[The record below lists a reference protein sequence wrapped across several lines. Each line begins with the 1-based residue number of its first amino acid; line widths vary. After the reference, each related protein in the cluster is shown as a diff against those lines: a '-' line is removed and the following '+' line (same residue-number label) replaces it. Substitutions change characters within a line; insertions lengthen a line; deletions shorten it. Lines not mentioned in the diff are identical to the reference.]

1 MRYSCEKNDNVNTV
15 EIDSGYIEIS
25 SDRWHYLKS
34 RRLGQMFFW
43 NFHSYRAGNFSFYN
57 KTLEKQSWTAKL
69 VGKYSD
75 NYSKIIGNW
84 HSVGTYAVTSQG
96 LTKGLFIITPQA
108 GEVEGSTLFLSELIL
123 YTKHGFYAKYKIME
137 KNGKLFS
144 QDIPTIESKLP
155 KPYEQT

>member
-1 MRYSCEKNDNVNTV
+1 MTYSCEKYDNVSTV
-15 EIDSGYIEIS
+15 DIDSGYMKIS
-25 SDRWHYLKS
+25 NTMEGDLPS

-43 NFHSYRAGNFSFYN
+43 NFRSYRTGNFSFYN
-57 KTLEKQSWTAKL
+57 KTLANQYWTAKL

-84 HSVGTYAVTSQG
+84 HSEGTSRE
-96 LTKGLFIITPQA
+96 LTKGIFIITPQA
-108 GEVEGSTLFLSELIL
+108 GEVEGNRLFLSELIL

-144 QDIPTIESKLP
+144 QDTPTVQSKLP